1 MDTDEREVSVLSLLF
16 FSLQSACPFCEFVT
30 VTAAGY
36 CHAWRLLAANVA
48 AGTGLSA
55 VTYLFN

>member
-1 MDTDEREVSVLSLLF
+1 MSAKSLFLVY
-16 FSLQSACPFCEFVT
+16 FSLCSLPCPFCESAT

-36 CHAWRLLAANVA
+36 CHAWRLLVANVA